1 MPPRRSTRKKDP
13 SGSIGNSRN
22 RRRSKTNAHIV
33 LHTVIGVYHL
43 HRLDPTIVI
52 PDELHGV
59 WIDSRWW
66 NGYFVH
72 FVTGWPTAAVFI
84 LSETAIN
91 GIHSAGCKLLS
102 YVTQLGMLHHTVSEA
117 FGVASNQA
125 LNAILMNVTSI
136 IAVAHPDVRQLER
149 SVILDVPSY
158 NGTAAGSA
166 NNKNYKNA
174 NTPVFYIDNVPFKSA
189 SAVQGKVRVSR
200 TTVQSV
206 CAALRERFFRQ
217 ESNEPVESTDEE
229 SRALNLKD
237 VTIICRLPPV

>member
-1 MPPRRSTRKKDP
+1 
-13 SGSIGNSRN
+13 
-22 RRRSKTNAHIV
+22 
-33 LHTVIGVYHL
+33 VYHL

-72 FVTGWPTAAVFI
+72 FVRGWPTAAVFI
-84 LSETAIN
+84 LSETALN
-91 GIHSAGCKLLS
+91 GIQSAGCKLLM
-102 YVTQLGMLHHTVSEA
+102 YITQLGMFQPKVSEA
-117 FGVASNQA
+117 FGVASTKVQ
-125 LNAILMNVTSI
+125 NAILMNVRSI

-149 SVILDVPSY
+149 SVILAVPSY
-158 NGTAAGSA
+158 SDTAAGIA
-166 NNKNYKNA
+166 NNKNYKKA

-189 SAVQGKVRVSR
+189 TAVLRKVKGDR
-200 TTVQSV
+200 TTVFSV

-217 ESNEPVESTDEE
+217 ESNEPVESTF
-229 SRALNLKD
+229 KT

>member
-1 MPPRRSTRKKDP
+1 
-13 SGSIGNSRN
+13 
-22 RRRSKTNAHIV
+22 
-33 LHTVIGVYHL
+33 
-43 HRLDPTIVI
+43 
-52 PDELHGV
+52 V

-72 FVTGWPTAAVFI
+72 FVKGWPTAAVFI
-84 LSETAIN
+84 LSETALN
-91 GIHSAGCKLLS
+91 GMLSAGSRLLT
-102 YVTQLGMLHHTVSEA
+102 YVTQLGMFQPKVSEA
-117 FGVASNQA
+117 FGVASTQVQ
-125 LNAILMNVTSI
+125 NAILMNVRSI

-166 NNKNYKNA
+166 NNKNYKKA

-189 SAVQGKVRVSR
+189 NAVVRKATGDR
-200 TTVQSV
+200 NTVLSV

-229 SRALNLKD
+229 SRVLND